1 MTRFKLLTFL
11 LLAMGGGVIFY
22 TLLGRSLGENK
33 KKDGYKIID
42 RWELPKVLKEVSG
55 IAWLGSDQLLAL
67 QDEEGILFVYDLKME
82 EIVKRIPF
90 GDDGDYEGLAVHGND
105 AYVLRN
111 DGTLFQISD
120 FRSPERIVDIYE
132 TDFKKR
138 NNMESLT
145 WDDKGN
151 RLLLIP
157 KDYDFDTD
165 RVKGIYAFSIEEK
178 KLSPEPIYRIDM
190 KDKALKD
197 FRKKDDN
204 ETFRPSDLAVHPV
217 DGEIYVLDGANPKM
231 VVLNTDGDLIE
242 VIDFKKKDFPQPEGL
257 TFSPDGKLFISNEQ
271 KKGQKANI
279 LQVKIMP

>member
-145 WDDKGN
+145 WDVKGN

-178 KLSPEPIYRIDM
+178 RLSPEPIYRIDM